1 MSFKNIIGQK
11 RVVSIIKRAI
21 TSNRTPH
28 ALLFHG
34 AEGLGKEAVAV
45 ELAKALFCQQ
55 DPVYCDVC
63 SDCKR
68 VQQLT
73 HPDLLLIYPSP
84 KQPKPEEV
92 QTVRKSIIDNPYFR
106 AKLWSNPSILI
117 DTIRGLKK
125 TVSMTSYENKGR
137 VIIIMDAHR
146 MTTEAANSL
155 LKVLEEPSGK
165 LTMIL
170 ISSQSNLLL
179 STIVSRCQKI
189 RFDPIAWV
197 DIEAALIER
206 ELIPAERAR
215 ILARMSFGSYRRAL
229 ELLDEDLNEKQDL
242 MIDVLR
248 KLLTTD
254 LDVALTVEYLVNN
267 EDKKTI
273 KELMG
278 LMMVWFRDAMVLSIT
293 TNEDY
298 SDGGIINF
306 DRLDTLQKFVQNLEP
321 IDFQQVISSIEKA
334 IELID
339 RNVYIN
345 LVLLQLFFKLKEN
358 LRRKIN
364 VR

>member
-1 MSFKNIIGQK
+1 MSFENIIGQK
-11 RVVSIIKRAI
+11 RVVSILRQAMTSKRM
-21 TSNRTPH
+21 PH

-55 DPVYCDVC
+55 DAVYCNAC

-68 VQQLT
+68 VGQLS

-92 QTVRKSIIDNPYFR
+92 QAIRQSIIKNPYYR
-106 AKLWSNPSILI
+106 AQLWSNPSILI

-137 VIIIMDAHR
+137 VVIIMDAHR

-155 LKVLEEPSGK
+155 LKVLEEPPGK

-170 ISSQSNLLL
+170 ISAQSNLLL
-179 STIVSRCQKI
+179 PTIVSRCQKI
-189 RFDPIAWV
+189 RFDPLAWE
-197 DIEAALIER
+197 DIETALVER
-206 ELIPAERAR
+206 ESVPADRAK
-215 ILARMSFGSYRRAL
+215 IVARMSFGSYRRAL
-229 ELLDEDLNEKQDL
+229 ELLDEDLNERQDL

-248 KLLTTD
+248 KLLATD

-267 EDKKTI
+267 EDKRTI
-273 KELMG
+273 KELIG
-278 LMMVWFRDAMVLSIT
+278 LMMVWFRDAMVLGLT
-293 TNEDY
+293 AEEEY
-298 SDGGIINF
+298 SAKGIINF
-306 DRLDTLQKFVQNLEP
+306 DRLETLQKFVQNLEP
-321 IDFQQVISSIEKA
+321 IDFQHVISSMEKA

-339 RNVYIN
+339 RNVYLNII
-345 LVLLQLFFKLKEN
+345 LLQLFFKLKEN
-358 LRRKIN
+358 LRRKID